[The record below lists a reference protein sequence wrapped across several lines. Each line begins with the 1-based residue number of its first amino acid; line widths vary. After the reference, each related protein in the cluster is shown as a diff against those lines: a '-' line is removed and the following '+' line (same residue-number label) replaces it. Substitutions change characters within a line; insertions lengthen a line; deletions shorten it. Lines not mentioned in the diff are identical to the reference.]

1 MGKPKP
7 KVAQL
12 LDARGRTIIERRG
25 TRPSSIADD
34 AYHLL
39 RTTTWPRALGLF
51 VLVFL
56 LSNVVFAVILYFG
69 HAKIANSTGFMDC
82 FWFSVQSMGTIGYG
96 YLAPEDNLA
105 NTVVTVETVYSIFLT
120 ALVTGM
126 FFARFSTPSARV
138 LFSNV
143 ALISRHDGQRVL
155 QFRMANERTTAIVE
169 ATVHAYITREEKLES
184 GETMRRVYDLKL
196 RRQTSPVFALSFL
209 VVHPIDEGSPLYNVT
224 PESLLA
230 GAINVI
236 VTFTGIDDQLATNV
250 HARYVWGVDDIKFDH
265 RFADLFKI
273 DAETGAR
280 YLDLAPMH
288 DIVPLDARPVSTTS
302 PP

>member
-1 MGKPKP
+1 VSKPKQQ
-7 KVAQL
+7 VAQL

-25 TRPSSIADD
+25 VRPSSIADD

-39 RTTTWPRALGLF
+39 RTMSWQRALGLF
-51 VLVFL
+51 VLLFL
-56 LSNVVFAVILYFG
+56 VSNLVFAAVLYFG
-69 HAKIANSTGFMDC
+69 HAKIANSTGFADC
-82 FWFSVQSMGTIGYG
+82 YWFSVQSMGTIGYG
-96 YLAPEDNLA
+96 YLFPEDDLA
-105 NTVVTVETVYSIFLT
+105 NTIVTLETIYSILLT

-138 LFSNV
+138 MFSKV
-143 ALISRHDGQRVL
+143 ALIGDHDGQRVL

-169 ATVHAYITREEKLES
+169 ATVHVYITREEKLKS

-209 VVHPIDEGSPLYNVT
+209 VVHPIDEESPLYAIT
-224 PESLLA
+224 PEILA
-230 GAINVI
+230 QGATNVI

-250 HARYVWGVDDIKFDH
+250 HARYVWGTEDIRFDQ
-265 RFADLFKI
+265 RFVDLFKV
-273 DAETGAR
+273 DKDTGAR

-288 DIVPLDARPVSTTS
+288 DTEPLAPASAQ
-302 PP
+302 

>member
-1 MGKPKP
+1 MSKPRA
-7 KVAQL
+7 AQL

-25 TRPSSIADD
+25 TRPTSIAYDG
-34 AYHLL
+34 YHLL

-56 LSNVVFAVILYFG
+56 LSNVVFAAVLYFG

-105 NTVVTVETVYSIFLT
+105 NTVVTVETIYSILLT

-138 LFSNV
+138 LFSKV
-143 ALISRHDGQRVL
+143 ALISEHDGQRVL

-169 ATVHAYITREEKLES
+169 ATVHAYITRDEQLKS

-209 VVHPIDEGSPLYNVT
+209 VVHPIDEASPLYGVT
-224 PESLLA
+224 PATLVA
-230 GAINVI
+230 GAINII

-250 HARYVWGVDDIKFDH
+250 HARYVWGTDDIRFDH
-265 RFADLFKI
+265 RFVDMFKVNP
-273 DAETGAR
+273 DTGAR

-288 DIVPLDARPVSTTS
+288 DTVPIEATISTTS

>member
-1 MGKPKP
+1 VSKPR
-7 KVAQL
+7 VAQL

-25 TRPSSIADD
+25 TRSSSLADD
-34 AYHLL
+34 GYHLL

-56 LSNVVFAVILYFG
+56 LSNVLFAVILYFG

-105 NTVVTVETVYSIFLT
+105 NTIVTVETVYSIFLT

-138 LFSNV
+138 LFSKV
-143 ALISRHDGQRVL
+143 ALISEHDGQRVL

-169 ATVHAYITREEKLES
+169 ATVHAYITREEKLTT

-209 VVHPIDEGSPLYNVT
+209 VVHPIDEASPLFGVT
-224 PESLLA
+224 PATLLA
-230 GAINVI
+230 GAINII

-250 HARYVWGVDDIKFDH
+250 HARYVWGVDDIRFDH
-265 RFADLFKI
+265 RFVDMFKV
-273 DAETGAR
+273 DTKTGAR
-280 YLDLAPMH
+280 YLDLEPMH
-288 DIVPLDARPVSTTS
+288 DTVPITNGPIMTAS